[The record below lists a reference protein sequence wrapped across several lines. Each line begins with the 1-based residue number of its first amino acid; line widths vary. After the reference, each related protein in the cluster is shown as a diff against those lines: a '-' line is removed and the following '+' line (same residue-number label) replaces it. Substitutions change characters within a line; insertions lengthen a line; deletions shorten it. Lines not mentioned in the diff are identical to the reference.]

1 MDPSVE
7 ARIAALEEHLAALKS
22 ATLGQPAAAAPQ
34 LPPAP
39 AELAPVSR
47 RHMLW
52 AGGAAAVGAAGAAFA
67 TASPAGAQTAPT
79 ASQVS
84 FTPTGNIGANNVQVA
99 LTEVDSEKAGF
110 ATGGE
115 FSAPVTFGDARSKL
129 FPIVDARAWGAVNDG
144 SVDTAQKIRD
154 AITWAHAMGG
164 ATVFLPPGRYR
175 FDSKIV
181 VPGNVDLWG
190 GGGHGQNNTS
200 GTVLIAGAAAA
211 QLEFQGQGGQSG
223 NFGVRGNGVAN
234 PANGLVYLGVGTVE
248 RTFTALRVTGSLTD
262 GMVIESAQNCS
273 FNQVMVAQHGRDGL
287 VLDKGAGGHSFMR
300 CEFGACVHDGVV
312 IRETPP
318 APPPNTAYPNP
329 QHNLFLHCIFERA
342 SGPNFDGPSHAQLAI
357 SAGKNNLFNHCVFS
371 RQTPPPDQP
380 PPGEPGFFLIVCT
393 GGLTTFEHSV
403 FTSEGAGGLWNKS
416 AGVNISGVTMFRNPT
431 AIRWDGPSAFGE
443 TSGIIRYEAINN
455 VTTVRW
461 TGDGGWEN
469 KSVGSNVPFLALVEP
484 QANFGLRV
492 QQVGQAAARFNVGKL
507 SGNSAVTTITVT
519 NGDSA
524 AAKAEWRLQADG
536 TGWETPDDVFLNGG
550 ALAIQEV
557 ATDPPPPPSGTRAV
571 MYVKADK
578 LIVAFTQGATTHYKY
593 LTLTGTSATW
603 TNSDVPPT

>member
-1 MDPSVE
+1 MDVSVE
-7 ARIAALEEHLAALKS
+7 TRIAALEAELAALKS

-34 LPPAP
+34 PTPAP
-39 AELAPVSR
+39 ADLAPVSR

-52 AGGAAAVGAAGAAFA
+52 AGGAATVGAAGAMLAA
-67 TASPAGAQTAPT
+67 ASPADAQTPPT

-84 FTPTGNIGANNVQVA
+84 FTPTGNIIANNVQEA
-99 LTEVDSEKAGF
+99 LVEVDSEKAGF
-110 ATGGE
+110 VTGGE
-115 FSAPVTFGDARSKL
+115 FTAPVTFADARSKF
-129 FPIVDARAWGAVNDG
+129 FPIVDVRAWGAVGDG

-154 AITWAHAMGG
+154 AITWATLLGG

-175 FDSKIV
+175 IDSKVV
-181 VPGNVDLWG
+181 VPNKVDLWG
-190 GGGHGQNNTS
+190 GGGHGQNDGS
-200 GTVLIAGAAAA
+200 GTVLLAGAAGA
-211 QLEFQGQGGQSG
+211 QVEFQGVGGQSG
-223 NFGVRGNGVAN
+223 NFAVRGNGVAS
-234 PANGLVYLGVGTVE
+234 PAKGLVYLGVGTVE

-273 FNQVMVAQHGRDGL
+273 FNQLMVAQHGNDGL
-287 VLDKGAGGHSFMR
+287 VLDKGTGGHAFIR

-318 APPPNTAYPNP
+318 APPPNTAYPSP
-329 QHNLFLHCIFERA
+329 QHNIFLHCIFERA
-342 SGPNFDGPSHAQLAI
+342 GGPGFNGPSHAQLAI

-371 RQTPPPDQP
+371 RQTLPPDQP

-393 GGLTTFEHSV
+393 GGFTTFEHSI
-403 FTSEGAGGLWNKS
+403 FTSEAAGGIWNKS
-416 AGVNISGVTMFRNPT
+416 AGVNISGVTLFRNPT

-443 TSGIIRYEAINN
+443 TSGIIRYEAIPN

-469 KSVGSNVPFLALVEP
+469 KSVASNVPFLALVEP

-492 QQVGQAAARFNVGKL
+492 QQVGQSAARFNVGKL
-507 SGNSAVTTITVT
+507 PSNPAVTTITVT

-524 AAKAEWRLQADG
+524 AAKAEWRLQSDG

-550 ALAIQEV
+550 TLAIQEIS
-557 ATDPPPPPSGTRAV
+557 TNPPPPPSGTRAV
-571 MYVKADK
+571 MYVKGDK
-578 LIVAFTQGATTHYKY
+578 LIVAFTEGTTTNYKFLPLTAATT
-593 LTLTGTSATW
+593 TW
-603 TNSDVPPT
+603 SHQTTPPA